1 METMQDKL
9 PHVVIVGAGF
19 GGLHAAHALAGKPVR
34 VTLIDKRNYHLFQP
48 LLYQVATAGISPHE
62 IAYPVRAIFQRQKNF
77 EFLMARVSGVDF
89 ERKLVLSEHGEI
101 AYDYLILAAGASVNF
116 FGNASLEQNALPL
129 KDVADA
135 VTVRNHILRMF
146 ELAALEPDLRKRQ
159 ALLTFVVVGG
169 GPTGVETAG
178 ALSELI
184 RLVLKKDYR
193 QINVENIRVILMEA
207 APRILNGFP
216 QPLQDVARKSLESK
230 KVEVRVETKVSNYDG
245 QKLTLEHGEVIPT
258 QTVLWSAGVRAASL
272 MGKLGLEQ
280 VSAGRIK
287 VLPTL
292 QLPARADVYI
302 IGDAAFFEED
312 GQPLPMVAQVAMQQ
326 GKRAVANILASAQGK
341 PLQTFKYNDLGI
353 MATIGRN
360 AAVAATFGL
369 QFRGF
374 VAWVV
379 WLVIHLIGLIGF
391 RNRLIV
397 LINWTWDYLFYDRA
411 VRLISRE

>member
-1 METMQDKL
+1 M
-9 PHVVIVGAGF
+9 
-19 GGLHAAHALAGKPVR
+19 R

-77 EFLMARVSGVDF
+77 EFVMARVNGVDF
-89 ERKLVLSEHGEI
+89 ERKCVLSEQGEI

-129 KDVADA
+129 KDVSDA

-146 ELAALEPDLRKRQ
+146 EMAAVEPDLRKRQ
-159 ALLTFVVVGG
+159 SLLTFVVVGG

-184 RLVLKKDYR
+184 RLVLRKDYR
-193 QINVENIRVILMEA
+193 RINVENIRVILMEA

-216 QPLQDVARKSLESK
+216 PPLQEVARKSLEQK
-230 KVEVRVETKVSNYDG
+230 KVEVRVETKVSDYDG

-258 QTVLWSAGVRAASL
+258 RTVLWSAGVRAASL
-272 MGKLGLEQ
+272 MGKLGIEQ
-280 VSAGRIK
+280 VSAGRLR

-292 QLPARADVYI
+292 QLPEHEDVYV
-302 IGDAAFFEED
+302 IGDAAFFEQN
-312 GQPLPMVAQVAMQQ
+312 GQALPMVAQVAMQQ
-326 GKRAVANILASAQGK
+326 GRHAVSNILASLRGK
-341 PLQTFKYNDLGI
+341 ALKPFQYKDLGI

-360 AAVAATFGL
+360 AAVAATLGL

-374 VAWVV
+374 LAWVV

>member
-1 METMQDKL
+1 MNEL
-9 PHVVIVGAGF
+9 PHIVIIGAGF
-19 GGLHAAHALAGKPVR
+19 GGLHAARMLAGKNVR

-62 IAYPVRAIFQRQKNF
+62 IAYPVRAIFQRRKNF
-77 EFLMARVSGVDF
+77 NFLMSRVSEVDF
-89 ERKLVLSEHGEI
+89 ERKVVQTGHGEV
-101 AYDYLILAAGASVNF
+101 AYDQLIIAAGASVNF
-116 FGNASLEQNALPL
+116 FGNESLERNALPL

-135 VTVRNHILRMF
+135 VAVRNHILRMF

-159 ALLTFVVVGG
+159 ALLTFVAVGG

-193 QINVENIRVILMEA
+193 HINVENVRVILMEA
-207 APRILNGFP
+207 GTGVLIGFP
-216 QPLQDVARKSLESK
+216 EPLRAAARQALERK
-230 KVEVRVETKVSNYDG
+230 KVEVRVEAKVTNYDG
-245 QKLTLEHGEVIPT
+245 EKLTLEGGEIIPT

-272 MGKLGLEQ
+272 MSRLGLEQ
-280 VSAGRIK
+280 ASQGRVK

-292 QLPARADVYI
+292 QLPQQPNVFV
-302 IGDAAFFEED
+302 IGDAAYLEEN
-312 GQPLPMVAQVAMQQ
+312 GKPLPMVAPVATQQ
-326 GKRAVANILASAQGK
+326 GEHAAQNILAAIQQK
-341 PLQTFKYNDLGI
+341 PLKPFKYNDLGS

-360 AAVAATFGL
+360 AAVAYAFGI

-374 VAWVV
+374 PAWVV
-379 WLVIHLIGLIGF
+379 WLVVHLIGLIGF
-391 RNRLIV
+391 RNRLVV
-397 LINWTWDYLFYDRA
+397 LINWAWDYFFYDRA